1 MALPSGFSGEIAA
14 GGTRTKCG
22 AQLAFEKIINIK
34 IRMYIHAYV
43 HIMNYK

>member
-34 IRMYIHAYV
+34 IRNCIFMLMFI
-43 HIMNYK
+43 